1 MRRGFL
7 SKMILALLGFM
18 IIQLPVAGVNLAGA
32 SETDVD
38 SNSIVVVAGDG
49 PNAGKQISDGKGST
63 SFSFLPQGKSECQG
77 DSAEG
82 NYRIQSFI
90 VPQTVDPKSLTFE
103 STKPAGVGNWA
114 LYDVNTRPY
123 VQDLTSVAVA
133 PGKPGRIDSI
143 PQLSFAVFPPGTLAP
158 GLYKMGIACSLMNDA
173 TRIWE
178 TTIEITED
186 LNDSPANIRWTVIG
200 GVTAEGGSTNPVP
213 LLALGVV
220 SVALAFFLSYKF
232 LEKKRVKSGINK

>member
-18 IIQLPVAGVNLAGA
+18 IIQLPVAGVNLASA

-38 SNSIVVVAGDG
+38 LNSVVVVAGDG

-133 PGKPGRIDSI
+133 PDKPGRIDSI

>member
-7 SKMILALLGFM
+7 SKMILGFLGFM
-18 IIQLPVAGVNLAGA
+18 IIQLPVAGVSLASA
-32 SETDVD
+32 SVTDSDLNALAV
-38 SNSIVVVAGDG
+38 IAGDG
-49 PNAGKQISDGKGST
+49 PNAGKQLTGGSGST
-63 SFSFLPQGKSECQG
+63 SFSFVLNGKSECQG
-77 DSAEG
+77 DSADG
-82 NYRIQSFI
+82 NYRVQSFI
-90 VPQTVDPKSLTFE
+90 VPQTVDPKTLRFE
-103 STKPAGVGNWA
+103 STKPVGEGNWA

-123 VQDLTSVAVA
+123 VQDLTSVADA

-178 TTIEITED
+178 TTIEISED
-186 LNDSPANIRWTVIG
+186 LNDSPANIRWIVAG
-200 GVTAEGGSTNPVP
+200 GVTSETESTNPVP

-220 SVALAFFLSYKF
+220 SVALAFFVSYKI
-232 LEKKRVKSGINK
+232 LEKKRAKSGINK

>member
-7 SKMILALLGFM
+7 PKMILALLGF
-18 IIQLPVAGVNLAGA
+18 IIIHFPVAGVSIA
-32 SETDVD
+32 SASATDAD
-38 SNSIVVVAGDG
+38 SNSIVVVAGNG
-49 PNAGKQISDGKGST
+49 SNAGKQIAEGKGST
-63 SFSFLPQGKSECQG
+63 SFSFILQGKSECQG

-90 VPQTVDPKSLTFE
+90 VPQTVDPKTLTFE
-103 STKPAGVGNWA
+103 STKPAGEGNWA

-123 VQDLTSVAVA
+123 VQDFTSVAVV
-133 PGKPGRIDSI
+133 PGNPGRIDSI

-178 TTIEITED
+178 TTIEISED
-186 LNDSPANIRWTVIG
+186 ASDSPANIRWTVVG
-200 GVTAEGGSTNPVP
+200 GVTAEGESNTVA

-220 SVALAFFLSYKF
+220 AVALAGLISYKF
-232 LEKKRVKSGINK
+232 LEKKRAKSGINK

>member
-1 MRRGFL
+1 
-7 SKMILALLGFM
+7 MILALLGFM
-18 IIQLPVAGVNLAGA
+18 VIQLPVAGVDLASA

-38 SNSIVVVAGDG
+38 LNSVVVVAGDG

-63 SFSFLPQGKSECQG
+63 SFSFLPLGKSECQG

-103 STKPAGVGNWA
+103 STKPAGEGNWA

>member
-7 SKMILALLGFM
+7 SEMIVALLGFF
-18 IIQLPVAGVNLAGA
+18 IIQLPVAGVSIA
-32 SETDVD
+32 SASATDPD
-38 SNSIVVVAGDG
+38 SNSLVVVAGDG
-49 PNAGKQISDGKGST
+49 PNAGKQIADGKGST
-63 SFSFLPQGKSECQG
+63 SFSFILQGKSECQG

-90 VPQTVDPKSLTFE
+90 VPQTVDPKTQRFE
-103 STKPAGVGNWA
+103 STKPAGEGNWA

-133 PGKPGRIDSI
+133 PDKPGRIDSI

-178 TTIEITED
+178 TTIEISED
-186 LNDSPANIRWTVIG
+186 TSDSPANIRWTVIG
-200 GVTAEGGSTNPVP
+200 GVTAESESNPAA
-213 LLALGVV
+213 LLVLGVV
-220 SVALAFFLSYKF
+220 AVALAGLISYKF
-232 LEKKRVKSGINK
+232 LDKKRAKSGINK

>member
-18 IIQLPVAGVNLAGA
+18 IIQLPVAGVNLASA

-38 SNSIVVVAGDG
+38 LNSVVVVAGDG

>member
-18 IIQLPVAGVNLAGA
+18 IIQLPVAGVNLASA

-38 SNSIVVVAGDG
+38 LNSVVVVAGDG

-103 STKPAGVGNWA
+103 STKPAGAGNWA

-220 SVALAFFLSYKF
+220 SVALAFFLFYKF

>member
-1 MRRGFL
+1 
-7 SKMILALLGFM
+7 MILALLGFM
-18 IIQLPVAGVNLAGA
+18 IIQLPVAGVDLASA

-38 SNSIVVVAGDG
+38 LNSVVVVAGDG

-103 STKPAGVGNWA
+103 STKPAGEGNWA

-186 LNDSPANIRWTVIG
+186 LNDSPANIRWAVIG
-200 GVTAEGGSTNPVP
+200 GVTAGGGSTNPVP

>member
-63 SFSFLPQGKSECQG
+63 SFSFILQGKSECQG

-133 PGKPGRIDSI
+133 PD
-143 PQLSFAVFPPGTLAP
+143 
-158 GLYKMGIACSLMNDA
+158 N
-173 TRIWE
+173 
-178 TTIEITED
+178 
-186 LNDSPANIRWTVIG
+186 
-200 GVTAEGGSTNPVP
+200 
-213 LLALGVV
+213 
-220 SVALAFFLSYKF
+220 
-232 LEKKRVKSGINK
+232 

>member
-1 MRRGFL
+1 
-7 SKMILALLGFM
+7 MILALLGFM
-18 IIQLPVAGVNLAGA
+18 IIQLPVAGVNLASA

-38 SNSIVVVAGDG
+38 LNSVVVVAGDG

-103 STKPAGVGNWA
+103 STKPAGEGNWA

>member
-7 SKMILALLGFM
+7 SKTILALLGFM
-18 IIQLPVAGVNLAGA
+18 IIQLAGA
-32 SETDVD
+32 SLASASVSDAD
-38 SNSIVVVAGDG
+38 SSSVVVVAGDG
-49 PNAGKQISDGKGST
+49 PNAGKQIADGKGST
-63 SFSFLPQGKSECQG
+63 SFSFVLQGKSECQG

-90 VPQTVDPKSLTFE
+90 VPQTVDPKTLTFE
-103 STKPAGVGNWA
+103 STKPAGEGNWA

-123 VQDLTSVAVA
+123 VQDLTSVAGA
-133 PGKPGRIDSI
+133 PDKPGRIDSI

-178 TTIEITED
+178 TTIEISED
-186 LNDSPANIRWTVIG
+186 TSDSPANIRWTVIG
-200 GVTAEGGSTNPVP
+200 GVTAEGESKPVA
-213 LLALGVV
+213 LLALGL
-220 SVALAFFLSYKF
+220 VALALAGFISYKF
-232 LEKKRVKSGINK
+232 LEKKRAKSAINK

>member
-18 IIQLPVAGVNLAGA
+18 IIQLPVAGVNLASA

-38 SNSIVVVAGDG
+38 LNSVVVVAGDG

-63 SFSFLPQGKSECQG
+63 SFSFILQGKSECQG

>member
-18 IIQLPVAGVNLAGA
+18 IIQLPVAGLSLASA
-32 SETDVD
+32 SETAVD

-49 PNAGKQISDGKGST
+49 PNAGKQIADGKGST
-63 SFSFLPQGKSECQG
+63 SFSFILQGKSECQG

-90 VPQTVDPKSLTFE
+90 VPQTVDPKTLTFE
-103 STKPAGVGNWA
+103 STKPAGEGSWS

-133 PGKPGRIDSI
+133 PDKPGRIDSI

-158 GLYKMGIACSLMNDA
+158 GVYKMGIACSLMNDA

-178 TTIEITED
+178 TTIEISED
-186 LNDSPANIRWTVIG
+186 ASDSPANIRWTVIG
-200 GVTAEGGSTNPVP
+200 GVTAEGESNPVV

-220 SVALAFFLSYKF
+220 AVALAGLISYKF

>member
-1 MRRGFL
+1 
-7 SKMILALLGFM
+7 MILALLGFM
-18 IIQLPVAGVNLAGA
+18 IIQLPVAGVDLASA

-38 SNSIVVVAGDG
+38 LNPVVVVAGDG

-103 STKPAGVGNWA
+103 STKPAGEGNWA

>member
-18 IIQLPVAGVNLAGA
+18 IIQLPVAGLSLASA
-32 SETDVD
+32 SETSVD

-49 PNAGKQISDGKGST
+49 PNAGKQIADGTGST
-63 SFSFLPQGKSECQG
+63 SFSFILQGKSECQG

-90 VPQTVDPKSLTFE
+90 VPQTVDPKTLTFE
-103 STKPAGVGNWA
+103 STKPAGEGNWA

-133 PGKPGRIDSI
+133 PDKPGRIDSI

-158 GLYKMGIACSLMNDA
+158 GVYKMGIACSLMNDA

-178 TTIEITED
+178 TTIEISED
-186 LNDSPANIRWTVIG
+186 ASDSPANIRWAVIG
-200 GVTAEGGSTNPVP
+200 GATSETESNPTL

-220 SVALAFFLSYKF
+220 VVALAGLISYKF

>member
-1 MRRGFL
+1 
-7 SKMILALLGFM
+7 MILALLGFM
-18 IIQLPVAGVNLAGA
+18 IIQLPVAGVNLASA

-38 SNSIVVVAGDG
+38 LNSVVVVAGDG

-103 STKPAGVGNWA
+103 STKPAGAGNWA